1 MIINIIYK
9 SDHYIA
15 DILYLSDHLLIFS
28 EVNRYSLDDQLHVYY
43 FCGLYPYT
51 ICQIREFYVRH
62 HSKALISIIILL
74 LFFSCI
80 SILIEVSGII
90 IRIISFYYGYYMPSQ
105 NFFSNDFDPSTK
117 SYSQRIVNFDLS
129 YWNFLFSLQWNF
141 TLLYGVIFLQFGDD
155 EWVANK
161 FY

>member
-15 DILYLSDHLLIFS
+15 DILYLLDHLLIFF

-43 FCGLYPYT
+43 FCGLYLYT
-51 ICQIREFYVRH
+51 ICQIHEFYVRH

-90 IRIISFYYGYYMPSQ
+90 IRIISFYYGYYMPS
-105 NFFSNDFDPSTK
+105 
-117 SYSQRIVNFDLS
+117 
-129 YWNFLFSLQWNF
+129 
-141 TLLYGVIFLQFGDD
+141 
-155 EWVANK
+155 
-161 FY
+161 